1 MPGRPIYLYG
11 ISPSSNS
18 SWHRDVTGVAGAPV
32 RLITDGAV
40 AAIVS
45 ELPEA
50 EYRAKRRDLMAHSD
64 VLQAAIADGD
74 VLPMR
79 FGTTFEDEAELRSGL
94 LEPNRETLTGM
105 LSRLAGKVEVQVK
118 ATYVEASV
126 VAAIV
131 EGDRA
136 IARLRSRKD
145 LESQVELGRRF
156 ADALDRK
163 RNADGG
169 AIVKRLSGSSSE
181 YELGDAPGDY
191 GVVNVSF
198 LIDRD
203 EIERFDE
210 VVERLRSDVSEMM
223 TVRYLG
229 PLPPYSF
236 VDTSALRTATWV

>member
-1 MPGRPIYLYG
+1 MPGGPNYLYG
-11 ISPSSNS
+11 ISPSSTS
-18 SWHRDVTGVAGAPV
+18 DWHRDVKGVAGALVDLYPDEG
-32 RLITDGAV
+32 I

-45 ELPEA
+45 ELPDV

-79 FGTTFEDEAELRSGL
+79 FGTTFEDDSELRRGF
-94 LEPNRETLTGM
+94 LEPNRETLDSM

-118 ATYVEASV
+118 ATYVEAA
-126 VAAIV
+126 VA
-131 EGDRA
+131 RA
-136 IARLRSRKD
+136 IADSDRIIKRLRPRKD
-145 LESQVELGRRF
+145 LKSQVELGKRF
-156 ADALDRK
+156 ADVLDIK
-163 RNADGG
+163 RYADAG
-169 AIVKRLSGSSSE
+169 AIVKRLSAVSPE
-181 YELGDAPGDY
+181 YELGDPMGDY

-203 EIERFDE
+203 KIERFDE
-210 VVERLRSDVSEMM
+210 VVDRLRSDVSEVM
-223 TVRYLG
+223 TIRYLG